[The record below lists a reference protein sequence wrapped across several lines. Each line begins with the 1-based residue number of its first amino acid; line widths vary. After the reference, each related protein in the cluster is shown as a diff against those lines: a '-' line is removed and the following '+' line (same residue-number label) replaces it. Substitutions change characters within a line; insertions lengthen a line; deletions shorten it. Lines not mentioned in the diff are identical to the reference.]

1 MRISDWSSD
10 VCSSDLRM
18 TRTRHDQRR
27 RAIASRGS
35 TLCRKL
41 HHALP
46 GGQRK
51 KLLGHFRTRQ
61 GPKPRAR
68 SAGQYHRHDPWVL
81 RHGSRH
87 LRSRSEE
94 HTSELQ
100 SLMRI
105 SYAVFCLKKK
115 QTRLRNNTRP
125 SCNTFAPPTSQR
137 RNPTCNYSTC
147 AKQL

>member
-1 MRISDWSSD
+1 MPISYWSSV
-10 VCSSDLRM
+10 VCSSDLFALLSDRCQLILYQVRM

-51 KLLGHFRTRQ
+51 KLLGHFRTSQ

-68 SAGQYHRHDPWVL
+68 YAGQYHRHDHWVL
-81 RHGSRH
+81 RHGSSH
-87 LRSRSEE
+87 LTSRSDKRLVWKE
-94 HTSELQ
+94 
-100 SLMRI
+100 
-105 SYAVFCLKKK
+105 YAS
-115 QTRLRNNTRP
+115 TGRP
-125 SCNTFAPPTSQR
+125 WG
-137 RNPTCNYSTC
+137 
-147 AKQL
+147 